1 MVDVIPYV
9 VPVEEGPV
17 VSTRVEGTSDVTTI
31 VLVALLVDVA
41 EEDPNVVGI
50 SVVVLAS
57 VVFATEGVKVLC
69 SVVTGTVGT
78 LVLCAVVLCSPGVD

>member
-1 MVDVIPYV
+1 M
-9 VPVEEGPV
+9 
-17 VSTRVEGTSDVTTI
+17 TTI
-31 VLVALLVDVA
+31 VLAALLVDVA

-78 LVLCAVVLCSPGVD
+78 LVLCAVVLCSTGVD